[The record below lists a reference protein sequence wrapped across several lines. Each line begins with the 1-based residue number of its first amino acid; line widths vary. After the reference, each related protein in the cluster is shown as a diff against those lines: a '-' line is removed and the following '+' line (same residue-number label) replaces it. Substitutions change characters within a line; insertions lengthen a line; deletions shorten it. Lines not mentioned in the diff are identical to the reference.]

1 MSINL
6 MNKDTKKAI
15 SMATEEN
22 KFMWYDREIR
32 FDVKMYDLA
41 MIKGEKIVDSMNDV
55 EDTKG
60 NNGDRGC
67 MIITNLRCIWFCGKD
82 KHINLTIG
90 HDCILDL
97 NVKDV

>member
-15 SMATEEN
+15 SMVTEEN

-41 MIKGEKIVDSMNDV
+41 MIKGE
-55 EDTKG
+55 
-60 NNGDRGC
+60 
-67 MIITNLRCIWFCGKD
+67 
-82 KHINLTIG
+82 
-90 HDCILDL
+90 
-97 NVKDV
+97 